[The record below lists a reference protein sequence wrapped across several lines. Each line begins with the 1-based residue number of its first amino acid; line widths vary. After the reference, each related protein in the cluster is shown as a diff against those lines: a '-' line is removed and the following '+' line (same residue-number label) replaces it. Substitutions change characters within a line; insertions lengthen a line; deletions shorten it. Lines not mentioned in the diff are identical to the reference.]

1 MLKGIPSTLGDSY
14 QLNTTTLMR
23 HAVNNFPQ
31 QVITHRTNDGEWH
44 NTTYGEFGKRVS
56 RLAHALDKLGIGPGT
71 MVGVA
76 DWNSLR
82 HFELYFGVPGVAATM
97 LQINIRLAPT
107 DIQYVVN
114 HSNAEWV
121 FIDESL
127 LPIAEAIAQASYVKG
142 FVIMTDKP
150 SSEIEHNLPNA
161 YFYEDLLAEA
171 AEEHG
176 DDYEFQQIEETT
188 ACYAGY
194 TTGTTGRPKGVYY
207 SHRSMYL
214 HTVAVISNLKI
225 DFTDVAMPF
234 TPMFHVLSWGFPQ
247 AAMGAAA
254 KLVLPGMFSAT
265 DIGPVA
271 EAIAREGVTVTNGAP
286 ALFAPILEYFRSL
299 DTPPDLSRTRMIAGS
314 TEPPVALMKG
324 FKELTG
330 AYVIHGYGATETS
343 PLASINWQLPPGL
356 ENLSEDEQW
365 DIRRAQ
371 GLPLLG
377 VESRV
382 VDPTGEDVPHDGKS
396 NGEIIMRGPWITES
410 YYKLDDND
418 DRFMDGWW
426 RSGDVAVILPTG
438 HRKITDRLKDVI
450 KSGGEWISSID
461 MENAILDEPAVL
473 EAAVIGVPDEK
484 YDERPVAFVVPRPG
498 QEVTDDMVISVLKD
512 RFAKWQLPDKIV
524 ITEELPR
531 TSVGK
536 LDKKVLRSDWEQT
549 NS

>member
-56 RLAHALDKLGIGPGT
+56 HLAHALDKLGIGPGT

-82 HFELYFGVPGVAATM
+82 HFELYFGIPGVAATM
-97 LQINIRLAPT
+97 LQINIRLAPA

-114 HSNAEWV
+114 HSNAEWI

-127 LPIAEAIAQASYVKG
+127 LPIAEAIAKASYVKG

-150 SSEIEHNLPNA
+150 SSEVEHNLPNA

-176 DDYEFQQIEETT
+176 DDYEFQQVEETT

-214 HTVAVISNLKI
+214 HTAAVISNLKI

-343 PLASINWQLPPGL
+343 PLASINWQLPPWL
-356 ENLSEDEQW
+356 NDLSEDEKW

-371 GLPLLG
+371 GVPLLG

-498 QEVTDDMVISVLKD
+498 QEVTDDMVINVLKD
-512 RFAKWQLPDKIV
+512 RFAKWQLPDKII

-536 LDKKVLRSDWEQT
+536 LDKKVLRSDWEQN